1 MVQRLTYRRR
11 HAYRTAS
18 NKVRI
23 SKTPGGKLTYLYVN
37 KRAGVAKCGDCGV
50 KLNGVEFPYQS

>member
-11 HAYRTAS
+11 HAYRTKS

-23 SKTPGGKLTYLYVN
+23 VKTPGMPFLAFV
-37 KRAGVAKCGDCGV
+37 R
-50 KLNGVEFPYQS
+50 

>member
-18 NKVRI
+18 NKVRVV
-23 SKTPGGKLTYLYVN
+23 KTPGTSKLMIARISN
-37 KRAGVAKCGDCGV
+37 
-50 KLNGVEFPYQS
+50 

>member
-11 HAYRTAS
+11 NSYRTAS

-23 SKTPGGKLTYLYVN
+23 VKTPGMPPFSTPL
-37 KRAGVAKCGDCGV
+37 
-50 KLNGVEFPYQS
+50 